1 MHIPNHTIS
10 VPVAASLAAV
20 TLVLVSGA
28 IRRLRREGISLSPA
42 TVGTIAALVFVL
54 QMVNVALPGT
64 AASGHLVGAALAV
77 ALLGD
82 TIGFLTMVAVI
93 TVQALVFADG
103 GLLAV
108 GGNCVTMAVVP
119 CLVVSPLIRNCFP
132 TLNRGF
138 AAALVG
144 GLTPIVGSM
153 GVVAIVWL
161 SRGVSSSFIHD
172 MLMMHTLV
180 GAFELLVTGGLVLLI
195 SNRFSLVKGGLVLGL
210 AIMATTIASTRPDAL
225 EWSLSRQFGQE
236 VSIGSGAQFFE
247 MLQSAIALAPDY
259 QLPLGGMMLPA
270 LLGALLVGGLVSLL
284 VARIRGS
291 RL

>member
-64 AASGHLVGAALAV
+64 AASGHLIGAALAV

-108 GGNCVTMAVVP
+108 GGNCVTMAIVP
-119 CLVVSPLIRNCFP
+119 CLVVSPLIRKCFP

-161 SRGVSSSFIHD
+161 SRGVSSSFSHD

-180 GAFELLVTGGLVLLI
+180 GSFEFLVTGGLVMLI
-195 SNRFSLVKGGLVLGL
+195 SNRLSLVKGGLVLGL

-236 VSIGSGAQFFE
+236 VSIGSGAQFFQ
-247 MLQSAIALAPDY
+247 MLQSALALAPDY
-259 QLPLGGMMLPA
+259 QLPLGGTMLPA
-270 LLGALLVGGLVSLL
+270 LLGALIVGGMVSLL
-284 VARIRGS
+284 FTHPRSS

>member
-20 TLVLVSGA
+20 TLVLVSAA
-28 IRRLRREGISLSPA
+28 IRRLRREETSLSA
-42 TVGTIAALVFVL
+42 MTIGTTAALVFVL

-64 AASGHLVGAALAV
+64 TASGHLVGAALAV

-82 TIGFLTMVAVI
+82 TIGFLTMVTII

-103 GLLAV
+103 ALLAL
-108 GGNCVTMAVVP
+108 GGNSVTMAVIP
-119 CLVVSPLIRNCFP
+119 CLMISPLVRKYFP
-132 TLNRGF
+132 TLHRGV

-144 GLTPIVGSM
+144 GLTPIVGSLC
-153 GVVAIVWL
+153 VVAIVWL

-180 GAFELLVTGGLVLLI
+180 GAFELLVTGGLVMLI
-195 SNRFSLVKGGLVLGL
+195 SNRLSLVKGGSVLGL

-247 MLQSAIALAPDY
+247 MIQSAIALAPDY
-259 QLPLGGMMLPA
+259 QLPLGGTMLPA
-270 LLGALLVGGLVSLL
+270 LLGALIVGGMVSLL
-284 VARIRGS
+284 FTHTRSS

>member
-1 MHIPNHTIS
+1 M
-10 VPVAASLAAV
+10 
-20 TLVLVSGA
+20 
-28 IRRLRREGISLSPA
+28 
-42 TVGTIAALVFVL
+42 
-54 QMVNVALPGT
+54 
-64 AASGHLVGAALAV
+64 
-77 ALLGD
+77 
-82 TIGFLTMVAVI
+82 
-93 TVQALVFADG
+93 
-103 GLLAV
+103 
-108 GGNCVTMAVVP
+108 TMAVIP
-119 CLVVSPLIRNCFP
+119 CLMISPLVRKYFP
-132 TLNRGF
+132 TLHRGV

-144 GLTPIVGSM
+144 GLTPIVGSLC
-153 GVVAIVWL
+153 VVAIVWL
-161 SRGVSSSFIHD
+161 SRGVYSSFIHD

-247 MLQSAIALAPDY
+247 MIQSAIALAPDY
-259 QLPLGGMMLPA
+259 QLPVGGTMLPA

-284 VARIRGS
+284 FTHPRSS